1 MSTAHRSSYS
11 FRPFDALIELW
22 FHVPVDTKQVRFPKP
37 ISSLGME
44 KTLNLTQPKHAFVS
58 QKERTTPQNK
68 HKQLKPG
75 LVAFYDIRPENAAGL
90 FSTEQ
95 ISNGEDK

>member
-1 MSTAHRSSYS
+1 
-11 FRPFDALIELW
+11 
-22 FHVPVDTKQVRFPKP
+22 
-37 ISSLGME
+37 ME
-44 KTLNLTQPKHAFVS
+44 KTLNLTQQKHAVVS
-58 QKERTTPQNK
+58 QKECTTPQNK